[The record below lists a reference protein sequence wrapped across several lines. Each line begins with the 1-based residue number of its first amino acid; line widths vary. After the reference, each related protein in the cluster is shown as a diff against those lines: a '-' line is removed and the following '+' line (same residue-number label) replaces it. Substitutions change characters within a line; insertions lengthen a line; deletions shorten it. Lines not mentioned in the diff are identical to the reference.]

1 MVSAF
6 RGYTLQAFTW
16 WELCLLFFH
25 HSHAITKTTHWSR
38 YPASGAFRC
47 DRLVLDSLPVQPLP
61 FCTWMCKCLNLK
73 CTVVIAVY
81 GNNAC
86 IKCLAPYVVMN
97 WMHCSHLYQGN
108 TAPQCCNSFGLME
121 QLLHGANCHPQHNTN
136 GCNDYVDK
144 LKEWGF
150 LDHDVVSNPP
160 VNFPGA
166 ATTKHYQPH
175 NIEPSSSQ
183 TQPMPMSKGVVLA
196 VIYESVKVEAD
207 HLHMVLAWVP
217 LAFK

>member
-1 MVSAF
+1 MFGTLCCHELNALQPFVS
-6 RGYTLQAFTW
+6 GQYCTTVLQFIW
-16 WELCLLFFH
+16 VDG
-25 HSHAITKTTHWSR
+25 AI
-38 YPASGAFRC
+38 P
-47 DRLVLDSLPVQPLP
+47 P
-61 FCTWMCKCLNLK
+61 
-73 CTVVIAVY
+73 
-81 GNNAC
+81 
-86 IKCLAPYVVMN
+86 
-97 WMHCSHLYQGN
+97 
-108 TAPQCCNSFGLME
+108 
-121 QLLHGANCHPQHNTN
+121 GANCHPQHNTN
-136 GCNDYVDK
+136 CCNDYVDK

-183 TQPMPMSKGVVLA
+183 TQPLPMSKGVVLA
-196 VIYESVKVEAD
+196 MIYESVKVEAD

>member
-1 MVSAF
+1 M
-6 RGYTLQAFTW
+6 
-16 WELCLLFFH
+16 
-25 HSHAITKTTHWSR
+25 
-38 YPASGAFRC
+38 
-47 DRLVLDSLPVQPLP
+47 D
-61 FCTWMCKCLNLK
+61 
-73 CTVVIAVY
+73 
-81 GNNAC
+81 
-86 IKCLAPYVVMN
+86 
-97 WMHCSHLYQGN
+97 CSHLYQGN
-108 TAPQCCNSFGLME
+108 TAPQCCNSFALPCIQLVEQPVSLGRPGLME

-136 GCNDYVDK
+136 GCNGYVDK

-166 ATTKHYQPH
+166 ATTKHDQPH

-207 HLHMVLAWVP
+207 DLHRVLAWVP